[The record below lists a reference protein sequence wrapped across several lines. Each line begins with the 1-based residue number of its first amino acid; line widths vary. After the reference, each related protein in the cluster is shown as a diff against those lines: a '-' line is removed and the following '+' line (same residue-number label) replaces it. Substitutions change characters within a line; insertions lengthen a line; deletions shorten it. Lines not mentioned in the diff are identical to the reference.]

1 MEISELI
8 RNLTEDAEKIK
19 QEKIEELDFDR
30 LEENLNSAS
39 EILKKLKG
47 KERTSEKILEDY
59 KSEIKRLA
67 LSLSRL
73 KGENANL
80 ELIEKYLRE
89 ENLSYE
95 ELSLLRKQLKS
106 EFDKN
111 FPTSPVSKTFY
122 PFSEVKRAKDKIT
135 EFKV

>member
-1 MEISELI
+1 MEITELI
-8 RNLTEDAEKIK
+8 QHLKEDAGKIK

-30 LEENLNSAS
+30 LEQDLSSAS
-39 EILKKLKG
+39 EMLKKLNK
-47 KERTSEKILEDY
+47 KESTSEKILEDY

-80 ELIEKYLRE
+80 ELIEKYLRD

-111 FPTSPVSKTFY
+111 FSSSPLSKTFY
-122 PFSEVKRAKDKIT
+122 PFSEVKRTKDKIT